1 MVMVAVVVDKAEKGV
16 MVGVMVVAVVDEAV
30 VLPKS

>member
-16 MVGVMVVAVVDEAV
+16 MVVAVVDEAV